1 LVNKR
6 LHCAS
11 SCETLVS
18 ALNNVSAHQLGSCVT
33 T

>member
-11 SCETLVS
+11 AC
-18 ALNNVSAHQLGSCVT
+18 
-33 T
+33 